1 MSNDV
6 LETQKVAAL
15 QQIAQM
21 LQLILNELRVMKAQ
35 QRR

>member
-6 LETQKVAAL
+6 IESQKVAAL

-21 LQLILNELRVMKAQ
+21 LQLILNELRVMKS